1 MFLSLKNMRISLMEI
16 AYRVVLGG
24 SAILDDP
31 VGRRSSRLTAGDIL
45 VFLHG

>member
-1 MFLSLKNMRISLMEI
+1 MLFNLKNMLSSLIEISTH
-16 AYRVVLGG
+16 VVLGG
-24 SAILDDP
+24 SAILEDP